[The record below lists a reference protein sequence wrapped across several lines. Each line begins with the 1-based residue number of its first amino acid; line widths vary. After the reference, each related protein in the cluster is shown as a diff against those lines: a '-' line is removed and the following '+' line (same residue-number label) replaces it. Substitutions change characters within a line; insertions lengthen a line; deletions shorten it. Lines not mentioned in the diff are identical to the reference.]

1 MSASNT
7 ARAKLFCQVPLQV
20 SSLESPLGSWGRER
34 GQVAF
39 GHGKEWYLKR
49 NRSFSQ

>member
-20 SSLESPLGSWGRER
+20 RSLKSPFGNWGRKSK
-34 GQVAF
+34 QVAV
-39 GHGKEWYLKR
+39 GHGKDGI
-49 NRSFSQ
+49 

>member
-20 SSLESPLGSWGRER
+20 RSLESPLGSWGGET

-39 GHGKEWYLKR
+39 GHGK
-49 NRSFSQ
+49 